1 MPHLLQHI
9 SRKAISAMNK
19 PAFFDPNRLLYASRE
34 GATKIIN
41 ADNTVSTLVNAN
53 VFNMK
58 APFSVTR
65 GSYLYLTDYI
75 VKKDAIL
82 CFKGNTIVLF
92 NNEALRIYDKDMD
105 IVRSAF
111 PSSELT
117 EAEGLAVVN
126 NNITCVD
133 FDADTINGH
142 EIGELFQYGWDH
154 EPGWTPD
161 TPTENISFRLRG
173 TSDYYDVAGNGQD
186 IPYTYILKPNV
197 EWTEIVN
204 IYSTGMLSFDTPK
217 PKLILPGAGTG
228 DFVPQSGA
236 AASGVSFVYESVG
249 SEYDNLDILIDYIP
263 GGTPTTVTVTSGGT
277 VTITSDGTA
286 YTITSGTNYSVT
298 PGTQPEPVDPDP
310 VDPEPEP
317 QDVWGNPGYDESG
330 NRTFEIDFHTTATTQ
345 DLSAQRSDE
354 ADSYGYAARSKG
366 HYGVHI
372 NSAYPGNHIITN
384 TDTMV
389 KGNIYLPGVAFDDG
403 VEGVQ
408 SSNFLPEGTYVRV
421 CNGLNAGGGRIMTG
435 FTDGRVTE
443 TDDEFGGSDGYDYF
457 DFIVEEDDEY
467 EGGYKYVVVAYGDA
481 IDEDPDT
488 LEPIYPSF
496 PPVQP

>member
-34 GATKIIN
+34 GVTKIIN
-41 ADNTVSTLVNAN
+41 ADNTISTLLNAN

-65 GSYLYLTDYI
+65 GSYLYLTDYV
-75 VKKDAIL
+75 VKKEAIL

-111 PSSELT
+111 PTSELT
-117 EAEGLAVVN
+117 EAEGLTVVN

-133 FDADTINGH
+133 FDADTINGQ

-154 EPGWTPD
+154 EPGWAPD
-161 TPTENISFRLRG
+161 TPVENISFTLSG
-173 TSDYYDVAGNGQD
+173 TSDYYDVTGDGQE
-186 IPYTYILKPNV
+186 IPTTYVLKPNV

-204 IYSTGMLSFDTPK
+204 IYSNGTQSFLSK

-277 VTITSDGTA
+277 VTITSDGAA

-298 PGTQPEPVDPDP
+298 PGTQPEP
-310 VDPEPEP
+310 EPEP
-317 QDVWGNPGYDESG
+317 QPQELNYTISLENVIDPVEDPLYSDYDYSVSLGGSDDDRYDVQFVSG
-330 NRTFEIDFHTTATTQ
+330 KPVYGTATSMNIT
-345 DLSAQRSDE
+345 LASDNGP
-354 ADSYGYAARSKG
+354 ADADVSSYS
-366 HYGVHI
+366 
-372 NSAYPGNHIITN
+372 
-384 TDTMV
+384 
-389 KGNIYLPGVAFDDG
+389 IYLPGTLGGEIAPNGTTVHVEIDSDFYSSSARCRVYRDGSNRSTLTLDDLYAIDL
-403 VEGVQ
+403 V
-408 SSNFLPEGTYVRV
+408 
-421 CNGLNAGGGRIMTG
+421 
-435 FTDGRVTE
+435 
-443 TDDEFGGSDGYDYF
+443 SDGTSYT
-457 DFIVEEDDEY
+457 VTQEY
-467 EGGYKYVVVAYGDA
+467 HSQTE
-481 IDEDPDT
+481 
-488 LEPIYPSF
+488 
-496 PPVQP
+496 PVQP

>member
-19 PAFFDPNRLLYASRE
+19 PAFFDPNRLLYASSE
-34 GATKIIN
+34 GVTKIIN
-41 ADNTVSTLVNAN
+41 ADNTISTLVNAN

-65 GSYLYLTDYI
+65 GSYFYLTDYI
-75 VKKDAIL
+75 VKKEAIL

-92 NNEALRIYDKDMD
+92 NNEALRIYDKDMET
-105 IVRSAF
+105 VRSAF

-117 EAEGLAVVN
+117 EAEGLTVVN

-133 FDADTINGH
+133 FDADTINGQ

-161 TPTENISFRLRG
+161 TPTENISFTLSG
-173 TSDYYDVAGNGQD
+173 TSDYYDVTGNGQE
-186 IPYTYILKPNV
+186 IPYTYVLKPNV

-204 IYSTGMLSFDTPK
+204 IYSTGTLSFLSK

-249 SEYDNLDILIDYIP
+249 SEYDNIDILIDYIP

-286 YTITSGTNYSVT
+286 YTIASGTNYSVT
-298 PGTQPEPVDPDP
+298 PGTQPEPEPVDPDP

-317 QDVWGNPGYDESG
+317 QDVWGNPGYDGSG

-354 ADSYGYAARSKG
+354 ADSYGNAAESRG

-389 KGNIYLPGVAFDDG
+389 KGNIYLPGVPFDDG
-403 VEGVQ
+403 MDATQ
-408 SSNFLPEGTYVRV
+408 SSNFLPEGTYIRV
-421 CNGLNAGGGRIMTG
+421 CNGLNASGGRIMTG
-435 FTDGRVTE
+435 FTSGRVTYE
-443 TDDEFGGSDGYDYF
+443 ELGGSDGYDCY
-457 DFIVEEDDEY
+457 DFIVVADEDMR
-467 EGGYKYVVVAYGDA
+467 GGYKYVVVAQSDA

-488 LEPIYPSF
+488 LEPIYPEF